1 MGDGLAEHVVVDVG
15 VGIDMDQADRA
26 VLLGDGAQHRQGDG
40 VIAAQRQRYAV
51 VAQHL
56 IVELLDDVHALGQ
69 VEGVDRHIADVRHLQ
84 AIEGRGA
91 GGHVVGAQH
100 ARFIADLTRAETC
113 ARTVG
118 GTDVQRNADE
128 GGVQAF
134 RGFLSR
140 QTHHGGRA
148 AETWHVVAAQRLIEL
163 AHLSLQGLESLAL
176 T

>member
-1 MGDGLAEHVVVDVG
+1 MAAPVEVIGGVAGATQADLHHAFAVEQAFFLGATDRRAVGDGLAEHVVVDVG
-15 VGIDMDQADRA
+15 VGIDVDQADRA
-26 VLLGDGAQHRQGDG
+26 MLLGDGTQHRQGDG

-100 ARFIADLTRAETC
+100 A
-113 ARTVG
+113 
-118 GTDVQRNADE
+118 
-128 GGVQAF
+128 
-134 RGFLSR
+134 
-140 QTHHGGRA
+140 
-148 AETWHVVAAQRLIEL
+148 
-163 AHLSLQGLESLAL
+163 
-176 T
+176 